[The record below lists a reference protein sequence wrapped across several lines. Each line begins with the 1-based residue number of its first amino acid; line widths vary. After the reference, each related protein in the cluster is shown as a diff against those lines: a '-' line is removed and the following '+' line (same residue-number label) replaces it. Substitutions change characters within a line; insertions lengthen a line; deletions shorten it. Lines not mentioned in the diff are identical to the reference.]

1 MQKRRWT
8 ALAVAGALA
17 VVLAAPAG
25 AQSVDVKP
33 TEKVKRDKYVLTA
46 EEIAE
51 RPDITNAYDAVK
63 LLRSQFLKA
72 TRAKGGITG
81 NYAGGGYRP
90 DVVGKPVG
98 MGGSSGSTGSG
109 TGMGGSTGE
118 PKPEGGLSP
127 GGSGGDKSSEYG
139 SASGGNNSIVAVL
152 YIDDVK
158 QTEVEEMKNVRAAA
172 VVEIRYLTGNQA
184 AGRYGAGH
192 EGGAILLKTNRA
204 GTKN

>member
-17 VVLAAPAG
+17 AVLVAPAG

-33 TEKVKRDKYVLTA
+33 IQKVKRDKYVLTA

-90 DVVGKPVG
+90 DVIGKP
-98 MGGSSGSTGSG
+98 G
-109 TGMGGSTGE
+109 TGMSDPPPTSTSTGGGSGE
-118 PKPEGGLSP
+118 PKPGGGLSP
-127 GGSGGDKSSEYG
+127 GGSSGDKSSEYG
-139 SASGGNNSIVAVL
+139 SASGGNYAISAVL
-152 YIDDVK
+152 YLDDVK
-158 QTEVEEMKNVRAAA
+158 QTEVEEMKNVPAAT
-172 VVEIRYLTGNQA
+172 VVEIRYMTGNQA

-192 EGGAILLKTNRA
+192 EGGAILLKTNRL
-204 GTKN
+204 GKKN

>member
-17 VVLAAPAG
+17 AVLVAPAG

-33 TEKVKRDKYVLTA
+33 TQKVKRDKYVLTA

-81 NYAGGGYRP
+81 NFAGGGYRP
-90 DVVGKPVG
+90 DVIGRPGSG
-98 MGGSSGSTGSG
+98 MGDPPPTGTGGSS
-109 TGMGGSTGE
+109 GE

-127 GGSGGDKSSEYG
+127 GGSSGDKSSEYG
-139 SASGGNNSIVAVL
+139 SASGGNKGVNAVL

-158 QTEVEEMKNVRAAA
+158 QTEIEEMKNVPAAT
-172 VVEIRYLTGNQA
+172 VVEIRYMTGNQA

>member
-8 ALAVAGALA
+8 ALGVAAALA
-17 VVLAAPAG
+17 AVLAAPAG

-33 TEKVKRDKYVLTA
+33 TQKVKRDKYVLTA

-81 NYAGGGYRP
+81 NYAAGGYRP
-90 DVVGKPVG
+90 DAVGKPVS
-98 MGGSSGSTGSG
+98 MGGGGSTGSG
-109 TGMGGSTGE
+109 TGTGGSSGE

-127 GGSGGDKSSEYG
+127 GGSSGDKSSEYG
-139 SASGGNNSIVAVL
+139 SASGGNSSTVAVL

-158 QTEVEEMKNVRAAA
+158 QTEIEEMKNVPAAT
-172 VVEIRYLTGNQA
+172 VVEIRYMTGNQA

-192 EGGAILLKTNRA
+192 EGGAILLKTNRL
-204 GTKN
+204 GKKN